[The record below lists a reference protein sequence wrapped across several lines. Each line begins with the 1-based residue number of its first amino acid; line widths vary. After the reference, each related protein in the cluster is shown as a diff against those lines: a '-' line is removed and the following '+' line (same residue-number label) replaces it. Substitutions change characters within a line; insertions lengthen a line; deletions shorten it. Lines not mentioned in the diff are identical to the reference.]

1 MQISFTKSDID
12 FTRKWWSLLLKDE
25 TRMNKWLQK
34 LQVTELAGYYDNLEA
49 IVKFRRDIN
58 SNARIQELL
67 LRTATDEK
75 NHSNMLVD
83 ILADRGVPIYSDIDA
98 DENKSLFW
106 SELEA
111 SIVDIRT
118 MASVYYLGEELAAF
132 RFEIIYDNPNTP
144 SDIRGFIEKALPDE
158 KYHARGY
165 LMHTSDEALASVISQ
180 YDLVV
185 KKLKGFA

>member
-1 MQISFTKSDID
+1 MNLTFSAADVE
-12 FTRKWWSLLLKDE
+12 FTRSWWSLLIKDD
-25 TRMNKWLQK
+25 THLNKWLQK

-49 IVKFRRDIN
+49 IVKFKRDIN
-58 SNARIQELL
+58 SNTRIQELL
-67 LRTATDEK
+67 LRTASDEK

-83 ILADRGVPIYSDIDA
+83 ILADRGVPVYSDIEA

-118 MASVYYLGEELAAF
+118 MAAVYYLGEELAAF
-132 RFEIIYDNPNTP
+132 RFEIIYDNPSTP
-144 SDIRGFIEKALPDE
+144 SDIRRFIEKALPDE

-165 LMHTSDEALASVISQ
+165 LMHTSDEALTSVISQ

-185 KKLKGFA
+185 NKLKGFV

>member
-1 MQISFTKSDID
+1 MNLTFSPADVE
-12 FTRKWWSLLLKDE
+12 FTRSWWSLLIKDD
-25 TRMNKWLQK
+25 TRLNKWLQK

-49 IVKFRRDIN
+49 IVKFKRDIN
-58 SNARIQELL
+58 SNTRIQELL
-67 LRTATDEK
+67 LRTASDEK

-83 ILADRGVPIYSDIDA
+83 ILADRGIPIYSDIEA

-118 MASVYYLGEELAAF
+118 MAAVYYLGEELAAF
-132 RFEIIYDNPNTP
+132 RFEIIYDNPSTP
-144 SDIRGFIEKALPDE
+144 SDIRRFIEKALPDE

-185 KKLKGFA
+185 KKLKGFV

>member
-49 IVKFRRDIN
+49 IVKFKRDIN

-67 LRTATDEK
+67 LRTASDEK

-83 ILADRGVPIYSDIDA
+83 ILADRGVPIYSDIEA

-118 MASVYYLGEELAAF
+118 MAAVYYLGEELAAF
-132 RFEIIYDNPNTP
+132 RFEIIYDNPSTP
-144 SDIRGFIEKALPDE
+144 SDIRRFIEKALPDE

-185 KKLKGFA
+185 KKLKGFV

>member
-1 MQISFTKSDID
+1 MKLTFSAADVE
-12 FTRKWWSLLLKDE
+12 FTRSWWSLLLKDDS
-25 TRMNKWLQK
+25 RLNKWLQK
-34 LQVTELAGYYDNLEA
+34 LQVTELTGYYDNLEA
-49 IVKFRRDIN
+49 IVKFKRDIN
-58 SNARIQELL
+58 SNTRIQELL
-67 LRTATDEK
+67 LRTAIDEK

-83 ILADRGVPIYSDIDA
+83 ILADRGVPVYSDIEA

-118 MASVYYLGEELAAF
+118 MAAVYYLGEELAAF
-132 RFEIIYDNPNTP
+132 RFEIIYDNPSTP
-144 SDIRGFIEKALPDE
+144 SDIRRFIEKALPDE

-185 KKLKGFA
+185 KKLKGFV

>member
-75 NHSNMLVD
+75 AHSNLLID
-83 ILADRGVPIYSDIDA
+83 LLNDREVALFNDTEA
-98 DENKSLFW
+98 EENKSLFW
-106 SELEA
+106 TELEK

-118 MASVYYLGEELAAF
+118 MAAVYYLGEELAAF
-132 RFEIIYDNPNTP
+132 RFEIIHANSNTP
-144 SDIRGFIEKALPDE
+144 SDIRRFIEKALPDE

-165 LMHTSDEALASVISQ
+165 LMHTSDEALEHVMSQ
-180 YDLVV
+180 YHNVV
-185 KKLKGFA
+185 KKLKGFV